1 MAVGRQKDF
10 RDEKGTCFMNRII
23 ESDMRE
29 ILQSNI
35 EWGRFDGKTVL
46 ISGATGMIPSYM
58 VMALL
63 YLNKTRDNFDCKV
76 IALIRSKEKA
86 EKLFGEFI
94 SEPYFQLLQI
104 DICDSVVLECDIDYI
119 IQAASPA
126 SPQFF
131 TKYPVDTIRPNV
143 LGTSNL
149 LQLGADKKVSGFLFL
164 SSGDVYGQIQDGS
177 IIHEDSLGVV
187 DQLNLRNSYA
197 ESKRMAEMLCKAYAE
212 QYDVPVTIARISH
225 TYGPTVNLDGDR
237 RVFSEFVQNIIRNE
251 NIVMKSL
258 GEAVRPFCYLTDA
271 TAALFKILLEGKS
284 GEAYNMCN
292 DECSFSIRDLAN
304 ILVNLF
310 PERGL
315 KVICELRSAD
325 DDYKEGLV
333 SKPCMVDNSKLRA
346 LGWKPQIDIR
356 EGFRRMVL
364 ALEERE
370 EQ

>member
-1 MAVGRQKDF
+1 MVDGQQKGF
-10 RDEKGTCFMNRII
+10 RDGDEICFMNQII
-23 ESDMRE
+23 ENDMQE

-35 EWGRFDGKTVL
+35 DWERFNGKTVL
-46 ISGATGMIPSYM
+46 VSGATGMIPSYM

-63 YLNKTRDNFDCKV
+63 YLNKVKSNFTCK
-76 IALIRSKEKA
+76 IISLIRSMEKA
-86 EKLFGEFI
+86 DRLFGEFI
-94 SEPYFQLLQI
+94 SAPYLKLLKT
-104 DICDSVVLECDIDYI
+104 DICEPIVIEGEIDYI

-149 LQLGADKKVSGFLFL
+149 LQLAVDKQAEGFLFL
-164 SSGDVYGQIQDGS
+164 SSGDVYGQIQDGAVIS
-177 IIHEDSLGVV
+177 EDSLGVV

-212 QYDVPVTIARISH
+212 QYNVPVTIARISH
-225 TYGPTVNLDGDR
+225 TYGPTVNLKEDR
-237 RVFSEFVQNIIRNE
+237 RVFSEFVQNIIHNE
-251 NIVMKSL
+251 DIVMKSL

-271 TAALFKILLEGKS
+271 TVALFKILTEGKS

-304 ILVNLF
+304 VLVNLF
-310 PERGL
+310 PEKGL
-315 KVICELRSAD
+315 KVVCELRSAD
-325 DDYKEGLV
+325 DDYKESLV
-333 SKPCMVDNSKLRA
+333 SKPCMVDNSKLRS
-346 LGWKPQIDIR
+346 LGWRPQIDIQ

-364 ALEERE
+364 ALEQRE
-370 EQ
+370 EH

>member
-1 MAVGRQKDF
+1 MVDGPQRDF
-10 RDEKGTCFMNRII
+10 KDEKRTCIMNRII
-23 ESDMRE
+23 EKDMEE
-29 ILQSNI
+29 IIQSNI
-35 EWGRFDGKTVL
+35 DWEKLNGKTVL

-58 VMALL
+58 VMTLL

-76 IALIRSKEKA
+76 IALIRTKEKA
-86 EKLFGEFI
+86 KRLFEEFI
-94 SEPYFQLLQI
+94 FEPYFQLLQI
-104 DICDSVVLECDIDYI
+104 DICASIVLECDIDYI

-126 SPQFF
+126 SPQLF

-149 LQLGADKKVSGFLFL
+149 LQLAADKKAEGFLFL
-164 SSGDVYGQIQDGS
+164 SSGDVYGQIQDGTVIS
-177 IIHEDSLGVV
+177 EDSLGVV

-197 ESKRMAEMLCKAYAE
+197 ESKRMAEMFCRAYAE
-212 QYDVPVTIARISH
+212 QYNVPATIARISH
-225 TYGPTVNLDGDR
+225 TYGPTVNLKEDR
-237 RVFSEFVQNIIRNE
+237 RVFSEFVQNIIHNE

-271 TAALFKILLEGKS
+271 TVALFKILLEGKF

-315 KVICELRSAD
+315 KVVCELRNAD
-325 DDYKEGLV
+325 DDYKESLV
-333 SKPCMVDNSKLRA
+333 SKPCMVDNSKLRD
-346 LGWKPQIDIR
+346 LGWQPQIDIR

-364 ALEERE
+364 ALEQRE